1 MALLHSAVELRKR
14 AESYGMSDVS
24 CDKFLKESP
33 TLAALAFVL
42 GGQPGSIQQKS
53 FQKWTDELGIADQPD
68 LLACRRLLFEART
81 LMIAHVKEQV
91 SGSSSQS
98 DAGKRLP
105 PLERQSRLDKLRKDI
120 QVPVRGD
127 SEPSHELVQF
137 FSGMIE
143 ARCLQRIPLHR
154 CIPKRR
160 RQSRPND
167 AVSKFSECRPGGL
180 PAKRGR
186 D

>member
-1 MALLHSAVELRKR
+1 MRQVPER
-14 AESYGMSDVS
+14 
-24 CDKFLKESP
+24 SP

-42 GGQPGSIQQKS
+42 GGQPGSVQEES

-68 LLACRRLLFEART
+68 LLACRRLLFEAHT

-98 DAGKRLP
+98 DTGKRLP
-105 PLERQSRLDKLRKDI
+105 PLERQSRLDKLRKDS

-143 ARCLQRIPLHR
+143 ARCLQHIPLHR
-154 CIPKRR
+154 CA
-160 RQSRPND
+160 SREAEA
-167 AVSKFSECRPGGL
+167 AVPPQG
-180 PAKRGR
+180 RGKQVLR
-186 D
+186 LENGALEVFQQNHVKAWT